1 MTVAL
6 TTQTLTVRPLSDVM
20 GAEAIG
26 VDLSR
31 PLDDATFRA
40 IHRAFL
46 DAGVLVLRDQK
57 LTPAQHVAF
66 SRRFGELSIHV
77 KDEFLYP
84 GIPEILI
91 LSNRKHPDGQP
102 MGFEDAGRYWH
113 TDMSYVEEPPLGSL
127 LHAVEIPPEGGD
139 TIFCNMYLAYDA
151 LPDAMKARI
160 AGLRGVHSFVASFEG
175 KTKAGAS
182 RGTLSAEQKA
192 KLTDAVHPMVRT
204 HPETG
209 RKALYVNPGFTYKV
223 EGMAEA
229 EGQVLL
235 EELFAHSTQPRFQYR
250 HVWKS
255 HDLVFWDNRCAM
267 HHATTYDP
275 RHIRHMQRTTVKGDR
290 PV

>member
-1 MTVAL
+1 MPVAL
-6 TTQTLTVRPLSDVM
+6 ATQSLTVRPLSKVM

-26 VDLSR
+26 VDLSQ
-31 PLDDATFRA
+31 PLDDAAFRA

-46 DAGVLVLRDQK
+46 DAGVLVLRDQR
-57 LTPAQHVAF
+57 LTPEQHVAF
-66 SRRFGELSIHV
+66 SKRFGDLAIHV

-91 LSNRKHPDGQP
+91 LSNRKHADGRP

-113 TDMSYVEEPPLGSL
+113 TDMSYVAEPPLGSL

-139 TIFCNMYLAYDA
+139 TIFCNMYLAYEE
-151 LPDAMKARI
+151 LPAAMKARI
-160 AGLRGVHSFVASFEG
+160 ATLRGVHSFVASFEG

-182 RGTLSAEQKA
+182 RGTLTDEQKQ

-223 EGMAEA
+223 EGMDAA
-229 EGQVLL
+229 EGQALL
-235 EELFAHSTQPRFQYR
+235 EELFAHSTQARFLYR
-250 HVWKS
+250 HVWQP

-267 HHATTYDP
+267 HHATTYEP
-275 RHIRHMQRTTVKGDR
+275 RYIRHMQRTTVKGDR